1 MAPQMAEPALS
12 PDFFVKPPRFELRM
26 SLLYAA
32 LFVPVGVH
40 LPYFPLWLEES
51 GLDATQIALVLSA
64 PMFLRVVTT
73 PFITAFADRV
83 EDRAHV
89 LIGVVAVSFVL
100 SLGYLLQP
108 GYAAVL
114 AISLALQIF
123 WTPHSP
129 LADSL
134 ALSGVRRFGVDY
146 PSLRKWGSAAFLA
159 ANLAGGAILA
169 VAGSRAV
176 PAIISTGLALTLLAS
191 IAAPRLGRPRQPS
204 PLSAERLGVGSASLL
219 NRRFVLLAAGAGVI
233 NASHGLLYGFATIYW
248 KTAGIGEGVIG
259 LLWAI
264 AVVMEVVVMLA
275 FRRVFGRLSAPGV
288 LIVAGCAAALRW
300 TLFPLVVPS
309 GAGAAGF
316 FAIQTLHALS
326 TGLILIGVPKMI
338 GEMVG
343 EERLGAAQGLVFFG
357 NGLAMAMVTL
367 TSGPLY
373 AALGVTGFHAM
384 TAVAL
389 AGVLLIVLARL
400 SPTAPAPTG

>member
-1 MAPQMAEPALS
+1 MAEPALS
-12 PDFFVKPPRFELRM
+12 PDFFVKPPRFALRM

-83 EDRAHV
+83 EDRVHV

-108 GYAAVL
+108 GYSAVL

-219 NRRFVLLAAGAGVI
+219 HRRFVLLAAGAGVI

-259 LLWAI
+259 FLWAI

-275 FRRVFGRLSAPGV
+275 FRRLSAPGILV
-288 LIVAGCAAALRW
+288 VAGCAAALRW
-300 TLFPLVVPS
+300 TLFPLVMPL

-367 TSGPLY
+367 ASGPLY
-373 AALGVTGFHAM
+373 AALGVTGFHVM

-389 AGVLLIVLARL
+389 TGVMLIGLARL
-400 SPTAPAPTG
+400 SPTAPVPAG